1 MTSPTNPLPTTFRV
15 LDKTHKIAVA
25 ILAGGQSRRMG
36 NDKAL
41 LPWKGVSLLEHGC
54 RTALETSNRVLVV
67 GRERPADFPLEEI
80 TFLPDEA
87 PDLGPL
93 GGLKTALSWAQK
105 EDFSAVLTIA
115 CDLPLLTSGALKWL
129 QDSTDFDALED
140 GLIVYSGQQLEPLFS
155 FYNVSCLPLVERQ
168 LAKNKRSLHTLVT
181 TGNFQFI
188 DAPPEIAHQLMN
200 ANSPED
206 WQHVQAMNGQAERQ
220 S

>member
-1 MTSPTNPLPTTFRV
+1 
-15 LDKTHKIAVA
+15 
-25 ILAGGQSRRMG
+25 MG

-93 GGLKTALSWAQK
+93 GGLKTALNWAQK
-105 EDFSAVLTIA
+105 EDFSAVLILA

-129 QDSTDFDALED
+129 QNSTDFDALED

-168 LAKNKRSLHTLVT
+168 LAKNKRSLHALVT

-188 DAPPEIAHQLMN
+188 DAPPKIAHQLMN

>member
-36 NDKAL
+36 NDKAEL
-41 LPWKGVSLLEHGC
+41 LWNDVPLLEHGC
-54 RTALETSNRVLVV
+54 RTALETGNRVLVV
-67 GRERPADFPLEEI
+67 GRERPANFPLDEI
-80 TFLPDEA
+80 IFLPDETA
-87 PDLGPL
+87 GLGPS
-93 GGLKTALSWAQK
+93 GGLKTALNWAKK
-105 EDFSAVLTIA
+105 EGISAVLMLA

-129 QDSTDFDALED
+129 QNSTNFDALED
-140 GLIVYSGQQLEPLFS
+140 GLVVYSGQQLEPLFS

-168 LAKNKRSLHTLVT
+168 LAKNKRSLHALIT

-188 DAPPEIAHQLMN
+188 DAPPEIARQLMN
-200 ANSPED
+200 TNSPED
-206 WQHVQAMNGQAERQ
+206 WQYVQSMNGQAKRQ